1 LGRNLPAGLLYQ
13 LEQCRRIDLKDSRC
27 LFLGTS
33 LDRDQ
38 QERLTRLGRHLV
50 EMFRREDAPHR
61 IRGAIVTASEFQIVK
76 SDCRSGYG
84 HSGAGRFEKGM
95 RKRAPQAQPYVNVA
109 LATKS
114 TVLGADIKA
123 RIGQQL
129 RAMYSDV
136 VDQGVPDRFSEI
148 LCRLDQA
155 DEAGTDRKNE
165 NWESN
170 GLPG

>member
-61 IRGAIVTASEFQIVK
+61 IRGAIVAASEFQIVK
-76 SDCRSGYG
+76 SDC
-84 HSGAGRFEKGM
+84 AGRFEKGM
-95 RKRAPQAQPYVNVA
+95 RKRRAPQAQPYVNVA

-114 TVLGADIKA
+114 TVRLGADIKA